1 MQTHINPPA
10 SQWEALSKRPTVSFE
25 EIEDLV
31 KEVFDRVASEGDKAV
46 LAYTQQFDR
55 VQIGQ
60 MRVSADEMEKA
71 RHAVGNE
78 LKAAIGVAKNNIEK
92 FHAAQ
97 KASRIEVETTP
108 GVLCWQEARA
118 IEKVG
123 LYIPGG
129 TAPLFSTLLMLA
141 IPARLAGCKEI
152 VLCSPPDKQGKLHPA
167 ILYAAQ
173 LCGVTQIYKVGG
185 IQAIAALTH
194 GTETLPKV
202 YKIFGPG
209 NQFVTVAKQ
218 YATKLGVAIDMPAG
232 PSEVLVVADKNA
244 RPDFIAADLLSQA
257 EHGKDSQVVLVTTSA
272 DLPDRVTEAI
282 EKQLLKLPRREI
294 AQSALSNSMAVIFE
308 EDKTALDFIN
318 QYAPEHFIVQTENN
332 DFYANGIMNAGS
344 VFMGAYTPESA
355 GDYASGTNH
364 TLPTHA
370 YARQYS
376 GVNLDSFLKKI
387 TFQHISPEGL
397 RSIGPVIEKMAAEEG
412 LQGHKNAVSLRLKSL
427 KTKK

>member
-412 LQGHKNAVSLRLKSL
+412 LHGHKNAVSLRLKSL